1 MKRKYCYKFTE
12 YRQYKCCECGRTM
25 HEPKPHICNGQYRK
39 HKMKFKS
46 EDMKI
51 EDIEKACKLNKELKE
66 LYEIRRLQCDIGS
79 ILSSVLLL
87 FHDNK
92 RYDLNSLL
100 TQETKIKILDIIF
113 SDCEERA
120 KQIEQEIKEL

>member
-1 MKRKYCYKFTE
+1 
-12 YRQYKCCECGRTM
+12 
-25 HEPKPHICNGQYRK
+25 
-39 HKMKFKS
+39 
-46 EDMKI
+46 MKI

-66 LYEIRRLQCDIGS
+66 INEILGLKFFEGIL
-79 ILSSVLLL
+79 LSSVLLL

-100 TQETKIKILDIIF
+100 TLKAKTKILDIIF

-120 KQIEQEIKEL
+120 KQIEQEIEEL

>member
-1 MKRKYCYKFTE
+1 
-12 YRQYKCCECGRTM
+12 
-25 HEPKPHICNGQYRK
+25 
-39 HKMKFKS
+39 
-46 EDMKI
+46 MKI
-51 EDIEKACKLNKELKE
+51 EDIERACELNKELKE

-100 TQETKIKILDIIF
+100 TQEARTKIMNIIF
-113 SDCEERA
+113 DDCGERA
-120 KQIEQEIKEL
+120 KQIEQEIEEL